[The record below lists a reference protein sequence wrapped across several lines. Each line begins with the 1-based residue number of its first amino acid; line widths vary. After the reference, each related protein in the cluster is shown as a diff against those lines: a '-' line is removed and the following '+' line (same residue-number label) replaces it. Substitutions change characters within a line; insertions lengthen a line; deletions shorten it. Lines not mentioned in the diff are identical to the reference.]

1 MNLNKAIIAGN
12 LTRDPELRYTPS
24 GAAVAAFAI
33 ATNRA
38 WNDGDGAK
46 QEEVEYHNIVVF
58 GRQAEVAVEHLQK
71 GQLALV
77 EGRLRTRSWDQDG
90 VKRQRT
96 EIVAERIQFGPKRR
110 DGRAPEDPARI
121 ADELNDDVPF

>member
-12 LTRDPELRYTPS
+12 LTRDPELRYTPT

-58 GRQAEVAVEHLQK
+58 GRQAEVAAEYLQK

-90 VKRQRT
+90 VKRSRT
-96 EIVAERIQFGPKRR
+96 EIVAERIQFGPKRTT
-110 DGRAPEDPARI
+110 DKAPVPNHGIPDAEN
-121 ADELNDDVPF
+121 DEVPF